1 MKTDRQFYET
11 ILEKQKQYRID
22 RRRRR
27 GTAVGLCML
36 CVGMV
41 CVLVVAVN
49 LLSVSSNG
57 PMPSFPTTTTGI
69 IFHNGESDIHK
80 FPNIIGIGGADPFRN
95 KPLHDC
101 ISLNSS
107 FDALV
112 DPAVYDEWLSTFSHA
127 GGTRDANEYNLY
139 NFIHELNVPRS
150 EIEQVCEQYNKIVEY
165 EYYTAEQIEV
175 LYTYTK
181 YDAYRYFALDTTVIV
196 GNAFYAIGWL
206 ADHTAA
212 DYIAAGMTASQVKT
226 AYEASGGTLID
237 AEREYILQQLAIM
250 DPNAVP
256 TTTTTSRT
264 TEPFYY
270 LTTGYVTQPTGT
282 TTYNAQSTT
291 TNRRTE
297 SFIAQT
303 TTGF

>member
-11 ILEKQKQYRID
+11 ILEKQKQYHIE

-27 GTAVGLCML
+27 GTIAGLCMF
-36 CVGMV
+36 CAGMI

-49 LLSVSSNG
+49 LLPFSADI
-57 PMPSFPTTTTGI
+57 PIPTPPTTTTDI
-69 IFHNGESDIHK
+69 VFHNGESDIHK
-80 FPNIIGIGGADPFRN
+80 FPGVIGIGGADPFRN

-107 FDALV
+107 FDELV
-112 DPAVYDEWLSTFSHA
+112 DPAVYDKWLNTFSHA

-212 DYIAAGMTASQVKT
+212 DYIAAGMTAQQVKK
-226 AYEASGGTLID
+226 AYEVSGGTLID
-237 AEREYILQQLAIM
+237 AEREYILKQLAIM
-250 DPNAVP
+250 DPSAVP

-264 TEPFYY
+264 TPAFNY
-270 LTTGYVTQPTGT
+270 LTTGYT
-282 TTYNAQSTT
+282 T
-291 TNRRTE
+291 
-297 SFIAQT
+297 QT
-303 TTGF
+303 TAPF

>member
-11 ILEKQKQYRID
+11 ILQKQKQQRLD

-27 GTAVGLCML
+27 ATTVGLCML
-36 CVGMV
+36 CAGMV

-49 LLSVSSNG
+49 LLPFSSNS
-57 PMPSFPTTTTGI
+57 PTPSPPTTTDI
-69 IFHNGESDIHK
+69 IFYNGESDAHK
-80 FPNIIGIGGADPFRN
+80 FPHIIGIGGADPFRN
-95 KPLHDC
+95 NPLHDC
-101 ISLNSS
+101 ISLNSA

-112 DPAVYDEWLSTFSHA
+112 DPDVYDQWLKTFSHA
-127 GGTRDANEYNLY
+127 GGTRNANEYNLY
-139 NFIHELNVPRS
+139 NFIHELNVPRT
-150 EIEQVCEQYNKIVEY
+150 EFEKVCESYNQVLEY
-165 EYYTAEQIEV
+165 EYYTSEQIDV
-175 LYTYTK
+175 LYTYQK
-181 YDAYRYFALDTTVIV
+181 DAAYRYFALDTTVIV

-212 DYIAAGMTASQVKT
+212 DYIAAGMTAQQVKT

-237 AEREYILQQLAIM
+237 AEREYILKQLSIM

-270 LTTGYVTQPTGT
+270 LTTGYT
-282 TTYNAQSTT
+282 T
-291 TNRRTE
+291 
-297 SFIAQT
+297 QT
-303 TTGF
+303 TAPI